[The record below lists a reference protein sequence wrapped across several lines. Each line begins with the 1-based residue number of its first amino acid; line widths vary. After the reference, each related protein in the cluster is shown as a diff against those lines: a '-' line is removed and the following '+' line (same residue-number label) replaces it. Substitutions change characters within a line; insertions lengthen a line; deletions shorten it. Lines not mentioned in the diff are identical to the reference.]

1 MRSVESIAEIPFI
14 AGDVALDFVNT
25 AEERG
30 HPEAGDAL
38 STPADLRTWGER
50 YGLVSRS
57 APVDRDGQAELHRAL
72 EARELLYA
80 IFRARAGG
88 RSATDAQ
95 LAALAELGAS
105 AYRAANLEL
114 DDDGA
119 VGWRWSQDDLATIRH
134 VAVASAIDLLKAEPS
149 SRLKQCPGE
158 QCGWFFLDTTKRGNR
173 RWCSMSDCG
182 QEAKDQRRRVLREAR

>member
-1 MRSVESIAEIPFI
+1 MESIAEIPFI

-25 AEERG
+25 AEDRG

-38 STPADLRTWGER
+38 KSPADLRTWGER
-50 YGLVSRS
+50 YGLVSGS
-57 APVDRDGQAELHRAL
+57 ASADRDGRTELRRAL

-80 IFRARAGG
+80 IFLARAGG
-88 RSATDAQ
+88 RLASDAQ
-95 LAALAELGAS
+95 LTALAELGAA
-105 AYRAANLEL
+105 AYGAANLEL
-114 DDDGA
+114 DEDGA
-119 VGWRWSQDDLATIRH
+119 VGWRWSRAELATIRH
-134 VAVASAIDLLKAEPS
+134 VVVASAIDLLKADPS

-182 QEAKDQRRRVLREAR
+182 QEAKDQRRRALREAR

>member
-1 MRSVESIAEIPFI
+1 MESIAEIPLI

-25 AEERG
+25 AEERS

-38 STPADLRTWGER
+38 KSPADLRTWGER
-50 YGLVSRS
+50 SGLVSGS
-57 APVDRDGQAELHRAL
+57 AAAGGDGRAELRRAL

-80 IFRARAGG
+80 IFLARARGH
-88 RSATDAQ
+88 SASDAQ
-95 LAALAELGAS
+95 LSALAELGAA

-114 DDDGA
+114 EEDGS
-119 VGWRWSQDDLATIRH
+119 VDWRWSRDELATIRH
-134 VAVASAIDLLKAEPS
+134 VVVAAAIDLLKAEPA

-182 QEAKDQRRRVLREAR
+182 QEAKDQRRRALREAR